1 MLTLHVVINL
11 FYCVLND
18 FKMKLNLK
26 LSKFNEANFNLYRN
40 ENSSTYV
47 KNGKEFF
54 IRYADLTETIGFLSQ
69 DTVTLDNLVIKN
81 QIFAEATQFDTSDES
96 FDVKLNFF
104 KLILKLIYLFKI
116 KFKGHSWLGF

>member
-1 MLTLHVVINL
+1 
-11 FYCVLND
+11 
-18 FKMKLNLK
+18 MKLNLK

-96 FDVKLNFF
+96 FDVILNFF

-116 KFKGHSWLGF
+116 KFKGYSWLGF

>member
-1 MLTLHVVINL
+1 
-11 FYCVLND
+11 
-18 FKMKLNLK
+18 MKLNLK
-26 LSKFNEANFNLYRN
+26 LSKCNEANFNLYRN

-47 KNGKEFF
+47 KIGKEFY

-81 QIFAEATQFDTSDES
+81 QIFAEATQFDTSDEN

-104 KLILKLIYLFKI
+104 
-116 KFKGHSWLGF
+116 